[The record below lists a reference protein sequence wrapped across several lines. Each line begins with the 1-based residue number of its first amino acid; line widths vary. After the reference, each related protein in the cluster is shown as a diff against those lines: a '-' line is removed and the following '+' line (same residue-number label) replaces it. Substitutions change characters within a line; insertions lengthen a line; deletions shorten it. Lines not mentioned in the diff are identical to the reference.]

1 MSEQISEVIA
11 TPSLYVRRAR
21 GAKAAL
27 YCAAVAAAILFPAL
41 STFAQLPT
49 LDVSKTASQTPTK
62 KSDDASSSDEPAKI
76 STKPPDI
83 PVDQVIK
90 KFGDRELEF
99 KKERDNYT
107 YTQTFVV
114 QTIDFDG
121 RADGEY
127 RMTSDILFT
136 PDGKRYE
143 KVISAPQPTL
153 ERIQLSQQDLDDVE
167 HVQPFVLT
175 SEELPKYDVT
185 YVGREA
191 LDELGTYVFDVK
203 PKKIEKNQR
212 YFQGRI
218 WVDDHD
224 LTIVKTDGKA
234 VPDIIK
240 HGQENVFPAFRNIP
254 RKHRRPL
261 LVSDLHAFRRR
272 TPLQHRRRPHP
283 HDHQVRQL
291 QAIRLHDQDRPSRRN
306 QRTPAETLR
315 LRDSY
320 KLRLINYRGKTS
332 SPDSRAQPAPPDRSA
347 HARAPAAR
355 SLPHISRSR
364 SAH

>member
-1 MSEQISEVIA
+1 MSEQNLEVIA
-11 TPSLYVRRAR
+11 PPIASVPRSHR
-21 GAKAAL
+21 AKATL
-27 YCAAVAAAILFPAL
+27 YCAAIAAAMLFPAA
-41 STFAQLPT
+41 STNAQLPT

-62 KSDDASSSDEPAKI
+62 KTADADSSSDEPKV

-90 KFGDRELEF
+90 KFGERELEF

-114 QTIDFDG
+114 QTIDYNG

-136 PDGKRYE
+136 PEGKRYE
-143 KVISAPQPTL
+143 KGISAPAPTL

-175 SEELPKYDVT
+175 SDELPKYDVT

-218 WVDDHD
+218 WVDDRD
-224 LTIVKTDGKA
+224 LNIVKTDGKA

-240 HGQENVFPAFRNIP
+240 HGNENIFPRFETFRENIEGHYWFP
-254 RKHRRPL
+254 TYTR
-261 LVSDLHAFRRR
+261 SDDELHFSTGAV
-272 TPLQHRRRPHP
+272 H
-283 HDHQVRQL
+283 
-291 QAIRLHDQDRPSRRN
+291 IRMTIKYANYKRFGS
-306 QRTPAETLR
+306 TIKIGPAVETK
-315 LRDSY
+315 DV
-320 KLRLINYRGKTS
+320 
-332 SPDSRAQPAPPDRSA
+332 PPKQ
-347 HARAPAAR
+347 
-355 SLPHISRSR
+355 
-364 SAH
+364 

>member
-1 MSEQISEVIA
+1 MSEQSSEVVA
-11 TPSLYVRRAR
+11 TPSVSVPITHATRHRNV
-21 GAKAAL
+21 AL
-27 YCAAVAAAILFPAL
+27 YCATIAAAMLFPAL
-41 STFAQLPT
+41 STKAQLPT
-49 LDVSKTASQTPTK
+49 LDVSKTASQTPNAK
-62 KSDDASSSDEPAKI
+62 KSDDASSPDEPAKI

-90 KFGDRELEF
+90 RFGDRELEF

-136 PDGKRYE
+136 PEGKRYE
-143 KVISAPQPTL
+143 KVISAPPPTL

-175 SEELPKYDVT
+175 TDELPKYDVT
-185 YVGREA
+185 YVGRENI
-191 LDELGTYVFDVK
+191 DELGTYVFDVK

-218 WVDDHD
+218 WVDDRD
-224 LTIVKTDGKA
+224 LNIVKTDGKA

-240 HGQENVFPAFRNIP
+240 HGQENIFPRFETFRENIEGHYWFP
-254 RKHRRPL
+254 TYTR
-261 LVSDLHAFRRR
+261 SDDELHFSTGAVHMRM
-272 TPLQHRRRPHP
+272 T
-283 HDHQVRQL
+283 
-291 QAIRLHDQDRPSRRN
+291 IRYANYKRFGA
-306 QRTPAETLR
+306 TIKIGPAVETK
-315 LRDSY
+315 DD
-320 KLRLINYRGKTS
+320 KK
-332 SPDSRAQPAPPDRSA
+332 PQK
-347 HARAPAAR
+347 
-355 SLPHISRSR
+355 
-364 SAH
+364 

>member
-1 MSEQISEVIA
+1 MSEQFCEV
-11 TPSLYVRRAR
+11 TPTPTAPLRIITTARAR
-21 GAKAAL
+21 KLAL
-27 YCAAVAAAILFPAL
+27 YCAIVAAATLLPAL
-41 STFAQLPT
+41 STLAQLPT

-62 KSDDASSSDEPAKI
+62 KADDASSSDEPSKI

-121 RADGEY
+121 RPDGEY

-143 KVISAPQPTL
+143 KVVSAPTPTL
-153 ERIQLSQQDLDDVE
+153 QRISLSQQDLDDVE

-175 SEELPKYDVT
+175 SDELPKYDVT
-185 YVGREA
+185 YVGREP
-191 LDELGTYVFDVK
+191 LDELSTYVFDVK
-203 PKKIEKNQR
+203 PKRIEKNQR

-224 LTIVKTDGKA
+224 LNIVKTDGKA

-240 HGQENVFPAFRNIP
+240 HGQENVFPRFETFRENIEGHYWFP
-254 RKHRRPL
+254 TYTR
-261 LVSDLHAFRRR
+261 SDDELHFSTGAV
-272 TPLQHRRRPHP
+272 H
-283 HDHQVRQL
+283 
-291 QAIRLHDQDRPSRRN
+291 IRMTIKYANYKRFGS
-306 QRTPAETLR
+306 TIKIGPAVETK
-315 LRDSY
+315 D
-320 KLRLINYRGKTS
+320 
-332 SPDSRAQPAPPDRSA
+332 PQPKQ
-347 HARAPAAR
+347 
-355 SLPHISRSR
+355 
-364 SAH
+364 

>member
-1 MSEQISEVIA
+1 MSEPNLEIIA
-11 TPSLYVRRAR
+11 SPIASARRAHS
-21 GAKAAL
+21 AKAAL
-27 YCAAVAAAILFPAL
+27 YCAGVAAAILFPAL

-76 STKPPDI
+76 SSKPPDI

-143 KVISAPQPTL
+143 KVVSAPQPTL

-240 HGQENVFPAFRNIP
+240 HGQENVFPRFETFRENIEGHYWFP
-254 RKHRRPL
+254 TYTR
-261 LVSDLHAFRRR
+261 SDDELHFSTGAV
-272 TPLQHRRRPHP
+272 H
-283 HDHQVRQL
+283 
-291 QAIRLHDQDRPSRRN
+291 IRMTIKYANYKRFGS
-306 QRTPAETLR
+306 TIKIGPAVETK
-315 LRDSY
+315 DV
-320 KLRLINYRGKTS
+320 
-332 SPDSRAQPAPPDRSA
+332 PPKQ
-347 HARAPAAR
+347 
-355 SLPHISRSR
+355 
-364 SAH
+364 

>member
-1 MSEQISEVIA
+1 MSEPNLEIIA
-11 TPSLYVRRAR
+11 SPIASARRAHS
-21 GAKAAL
+21 AKAAL
-27 YCAAVAAAILFPAL
+27 YCAGVAAAILFPAL

-62 KSDDASSSDEPAKI
+62 KADDASSSDEPAKI
-76 STKPPDI
+76 SSKPPDI

-143 KVISAPQPTL
+143 KVVSAPQPTL

-240 HGQENVFPAFRNIP
+240 HGQENVFPRFETFRENIEGHYWFP
-254 RKHRRPL
+254 TYTR
-261 LVSDLHAFRRR
+261 SDDELHFSTGAV
-272 TPLQHRRRPHP
+272 H
-283 HDHQVRQL
+283 
-291 QAIRLHDQDRPSRRN
+291 IRMTIKYANYKRFGS
-306 QRTPAETLR
+306 TIKIGPAVETK
-315 LRDSY
+315 DV
-320 KLRLINYRGKTS
+320 
-332 SPDSRAQPAPPDRSA
+332 PPKQ
-347 HARAPAAR
+347 
-355 SLPHISRSR
+355 
-364 SAH
+364 

>member
-1 MSEQISEVIA
+1 MSEQFSEVVA
-11 TPSLYVRRAR
+11 TPSAQVRSASVPRV
-21 GAKAAL
+21 AL
-27 YCAAVAAAILFPAL
+27 YCAALAVTLLPAL
-41 STFAQLPT
+41 SAKAQLPT

-62 KSDDASSSDEPAKI
+62 KSDDASPSDEPGKI

-83 PVDQVIK
+83 PIDQVIK

-121 RADGEY
+121 RPDGEY

-136 PDGKRYE
+136 PEGKRYE
-143 KVISAPQPTL
+143 KVISAPPPTL

-175 SEELPKYDVT
+175 SDELPKYDVT
-185 YVGREA
+185 YVGRENI
-191 LDELGTYVFDVK
+191 DELGTYVFDVK

-218 WVDDHD
+218 WVDDRD
-224 LTIVKTDGKA
+224 LNIVKTDGKA

-240 HGQENVFPAFRNIP
+240 HGQENIFPRFETFRENIEGHYWFP
-254 RKHRRPL
+254 TYTR
-261 LVSDLHAFRRR
+261 SDDELHFSTGAVHMRM
-272 TPLQHRRRPHP
+272 T
-283 HDHQVRQL
+283 
-291 QAIRLHDQDRPSRRN
+291 IRYANYKRFGA
-306 QRTPAETLR
+306 TIKIGPAVETK
-315 LRDSY
+315 DD
-320 KLRLINYRGKTS
+320 KK
-332 SPDSRAQPAPPDRSA
+332 PQK
-347 HARAPAAR
+347 
-355 SLPHISRSR
+355 
-364 SAH
+364 